1 MKEPMV
7 ITMAREYASG
17 GSEIAQAVAD
27 KLGIPLYNKE
37 LITLAAKKSGLTE
50 EAIAASENQRSG
62 SLIYSLYMMGN
73 TMPLADQVYIL
84 QSNVIKELAAEG
96 PCVILGRCGDYVLR
110 ERPNVLRTFV
120 YAPLETR
127 IQFAKSR
134 PDAKDMPDR
143 LWETQ
148 LAKHDRARASYYN
161 YYTENRWGEAK
172 NYDLCLNAT
181 LGREACADLI
191 VAAAR
196 AMQEA
201 TSKKEP
207 FTMLRYVKNGMLLL
221 SVAYIVIGMLLLI
234 MPETSLLWIC
244 NIFGV
249 VVLVTGIVCLIQY
262 ARIRGTGFTAPFMLV
277 GGVITAGLGIFTLAK
292 PQVVTS
298 FLPIVFGIFIVV
310 DGLSRIG
317 TAIDLAKRKG
327 QKWWLLLLFSIVSV
341 ALGVLLVLHPFDAA
355 VSAVMLCGILLIVE
369 GALNLGCILYAAM
382 ELRTLDRMASA
393 AANAA
398 LGAIGDALDEA
409 EAAERDVGSDGP
421 VVYDAE
427 SKDVSEDGE

>member
-17 GSEIAQAVAD
+17 GSEIAQTVAD

-84 QSNVIKELAAEG
+84 QSNVIKELAAKG

-110 ERPNVLRTFV
+110 TFV
-120 YAPLETR
+120 YAPLEAR
-127 IQFAKSR
+127 IEFAKTR

-161 YYTENRWGEAK
+161 YYTENRWGEAM

-191 VAAAR
+191 VAAAK
-196 AMQEA
+196 AMQ
-201 TSKKEP
+201 
-207 FTMLRYVKNGMLLL
+207 
-221 SVAYIVIGMLLLI
+221 
-234 MPETSLLWIC
+234 
-244 NIFGV
+244 
-249 VVLVTGIVCLIQY
+249 
-262 ARIRGTGFTAPFMLV
+262 
-277 GGVITAGLGIFTLAK
+277 
-292 PQVVTS
+292 
-298 FLPIVFGIFIVV
+298 
-310 DGLSRIG
+310 
-317 TAIDLAKRKG
+317 
-327 QKWWLLLLFSIVSV
+327 
-341 ALGVLLVLHPFDAA
+341 
-355 VSAVMLCGILLIVE
+355 
-369 GALNLGCILYAAM
+369 
-382 ELRTLDRMASA
+382 
-393 AANAA
+393 
-398 LGAIGDALDEA
+398 
-409 EAAERDVGSDGP
+409 AAE
-421 VVYDAE
+421 
-427 SKDVSEDGE
+427 K